1 MNTSNR
7 SQSPRRSSLARRT
20 CIGLAL
26 TLGLALPA
34 VAAWADEGDDLPP
47 IVGQV
52 TEGSMCDSAAVTL
65 LVSASSKDVWVYT
78 AAGRVQLL
86 DRSLVLAMPNI
97 SASGVTILMS
107 SGAWEIEVSPED
119 ADAFALYTF
128 SGTTFTVP
136 RPPTGTTSR
145 YTIAFTP
152 INTSEQ
158 SGKVPTVPDVVIDSK
173 TICPPDPLDPVTPN
187 G

>member
-86 DRSLVLAMPNI
+86 DRSLKLFGRTFAQRLLCLARGRQ
-97 SASGVTILMS
+97 AVREAQAAT
-107 SGAWEIEVSPED
+107 A
-119 ADAFALYTF
+119 
-128 SGTTFTVP
+128 
-136 RPPTGTTSR
+136 
-145 YTIAFTP
+145 
-152 INTSEQ
+152 
-158 SGKVPTVPDVVIDSK
+158 
-173 TICPPDPLDPVTPN
+173 
-187 G
+187 